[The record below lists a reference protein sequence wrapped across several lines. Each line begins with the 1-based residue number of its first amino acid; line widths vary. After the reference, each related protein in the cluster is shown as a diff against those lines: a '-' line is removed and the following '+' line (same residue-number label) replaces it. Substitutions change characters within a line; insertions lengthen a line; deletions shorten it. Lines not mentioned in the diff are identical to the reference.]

1 MELRIFEKAEFGSV
15 RVVMKGGEPWFVAKD
30 VCNVLEL
37 ENVGQA
43 LTCLDDDEKTSIAP
57 NIITADVGFD
67 AMMQKAHL
75 PMHAVIPEAGRGGR
89 PLSLISEPGLY
100 SLILRSRKPEAKA
113 FKRWITHEVIPSIRK
128 TGGYLATKPDDTPE
142 SIMARAVLIAQ
153 DTIKRL
159 EGRNS
164 ELEGVVSEMKPKA
177 LFADSV
183 ASSTSSILVGQLA
196 ALIRQNGVDIGQNRL
211 FEWMRGRGYLVASG
225 SRRNSP
231 TQKSLDMGLF
241 EVKERA
247 INNPDGSV
255 RLTLTT
261 KVTGKGQIYFVNK
274 FVGGFAEVEA

>member
-15 RVVMKGGEPWFVAKD
+15 RVVMKGGEPWFVASD
-30 VCNVLEL
+30 VAKALGYENPSRDVQRHCKKVNKITQTTDSVVPPLTVL
-37 ENVGQA
+37 
-43 LTCLDDDEKTSIAP
+43 I
-57 NIITADVGFD
+57 
-67 AMMQKAHL
+67 
-75 PMHAVIPEAGRGGR
+75 IPESDVYRLVMR
-89 PLSLISEPGLY
+89 SNLSAATE
-100 SLILRSRKPEAKA
+100 
-113 FKRWITHEVIPSIRK
+113 FQDWVCDEVIPSIRK
-128 TGGYLATKPDDTPE
+128 TGGYLLDRPDDTPE

-211 FEWMRGRGYLVASG
+211 FEWMRGRGYLVSSG

>member
-1 MELRIFEKAEFGSV
+1 MSSDVKLFEKEEFGKV
-15 RVVMKGGEPWFVAKD
+15 RVVMQDEDPWFVASD
-30 VCNVLEL
+30 VAKALGYEKPNNAVNEHCKKMNKITLDPNLGGRVAT
-37 ENVGQA
+37 VSTPPIQA
-43 LTCLDDDEKTSIAP
+43 
-57 NIITADVGFD
+57 II
-67 AMMQKAHL
+67 
-75 PMHAVIPEAGRGGR
+75 IPESDVYR
-89 PLSLISEPGLY
+89 LVM
-100 SLILRSRKPEAKA
+100 RSNLPRAVE
-113 FKRWITHEVIPSIRK
+113 FQDWICEEVIPSIRK

-159 EGRNS
+159 EDRNS
-164 ELEGVVSEMKPKA
+164 ELEGAVSEMKPKA

-196 ALIRQNGVDIGQNRL
+196 ALIRQNGVDMGQNRL
-211 FEWMRGRGYLVASG
+211 FEWMRGRGYLVSSG
-225 SRRNSP
+225 ARRNSP
-231 TQKSLDMGLF
+231 TQKSLNMGLF

>member
-15 RVVMKGGEPWFVAKD
+15 RVVMKGGEPWFVASD
-30 VCNVLEL
+30 VAKALGYENPSRDVQRHCKKVNKITQTTDSVVPPLTVL
-37 ENVGQA
+37 
-43 LTCLDDDEKTSIAP
+43 I
-57 NIITADVGFD
+57 
-67 AMMQKAHL
+67 
-75 PMHAVIPEAGRGGR
+75 IPESDVYRLVMR
-89 PLSLISEPGLY
+89 SNLSAATE
-100 SLILRSRKPEAKA
+100 
-113 FKRWITHEVIPSIRK
+113 FQDWICEEVIPSIRR

-159 EGRNS
+159 EDRNS
-164 ELEGVVSEMKPKA
+164 ELEGAVSEMKPKA

-196 ALIRQNGVDIGQNRL
+196 ALIRQNGVDMGQNRL
-211 FEWMRGRGYLVASG
+211 FEWMRGRGYLVSSG
-225 SRRNSP
+225 ARRNSP
-231 TQKSLDMGLF
+231 TQKSLNMGLF

-274 FVGGFAEVEA
+274 FVGGFAGVEA

>member
-15 RVVMKGGEPWFVAKD
+15 RVVMKGGEPWFVASD
-30 VCNVLEL
+30 VAKALGYENPSRDVQRHCKKVNKITQTTDSVVPPLTVL
-37 ENVGQA
+37 
-43 LTCLDDDEKTSIAP
+43 I
-57 NIITADVGFD
+57 
-67 AMMQKAHL
+67 
-75 PMHAVIPEAGRGGR
+75 IPESDVYR
-89 PLSLISEPGLY
+89 LVM
-100 SLILRSRKPEAKA
+100 RSNLPAATE
-113 FKRWITHEVIPSIRK
+113 FQDWICEEVVPSIRR

-159 EGRNS
+159 EDRNS
-164 ELEGVVSEMKPKA
+164 ELEGAVSEMKPKA

-196 ALIRQNGVDIGQNRL
+196 ALIRQNGVDMGQNRL
-211 FEWMRGRGYLVASG
+211 FEWMRGRGYLVSSG
-225 SRRNSP
+225 ARRNSP

>member
-15 RVVMKGGEPWFVAKD
+15 RVVMKGGEPWFVASD
-30 VCNVLEL
+30 VAKALGYENPSRDVQRHCKKVNKITQTTDSVVPPLTVL
-37 ENVGQA
+37 
-43 LTCLDDDEKTSIAP
+43 I
-57 NIITADVGFD
+57 
-67 AMMQKAHL
+67 
-75 PMHAVIPEAGRGGR
+75 IPESDVYR
-89 PLSLISEPGLY
+89 LVM
-100 SLILRSRKPEAKA
+100 RSNLPAATE
-113 FKRWITHEVIPSIRK
+113 FQDWVCDEVIPSIRK
-128 TGGYLATKPDDTPE
+128 TGGYLLDRPDDTPE

-211 FEWMRGRGYLVASG
+211 FEWMRGRGYLVSSG

-274 FVGGFAEVEA
+274 FVGGFAGVEA

>member
-15 RVVMKGGEPWFVAKD
+15 RVVMKDGEPWFVAKD
-30 VCNVLEL
+30 VCGCLGLDTSNLSKMLDEDEL
-37 ENVGQA
+37 STYPVQYTDQVRN
-43 LTCLDDDEKTSIAP
+43 
-57 NIITADVGFD
+57 
-67 AMMQKAHL
+67 
-75 PMHAVIPEAGRGGR
+75 
-89 PLSLISEPGLY
+89 LSVVSEPGLY

-113 FKRWITHEVIPSIRK
+113 FKRWVTHEVLPSIRK

-142 SIMARAVLIAQ
+142 VIMARAVLVAQ

-196 ALIRQNGVDIGQNRL
+196 ALIRQNGVDMGQNRL

>member
-113 FKRWITHEVIPSIRK
+113 FKRWITHEVTPPSAKRA
-128 TGGYLATKPDDTPE
+128 ATLRRSRT
-142 SIMARAVLIAQ
+142 
-153 DTIKRL
+153 T
-159 EGRNS
+159 
-164 ELEGVVSEMKPKA
+164 
-177 LFADSV
+177 
-183 ASSTSSILVGQLA
+183 
-196 ALIRQNGVDIGQNRL
+196 
-211 FEWMRGRGYLVASG
+211 
-225 SRRNSP
+225 RRNPSWHGPCLSP
-231 TQKSLDMGLF
+231 RTPS
-241 EVKERA
+241 A
-247 INNPDGSV
+247 P
-255 RLTLTT
+255 
-261 KVTGKGQIYFVNK
+261 
-274 FVGGFAEVEA
+274 

>member
-1 MELRIFEKAEFGSV
+1 MNELKIFEKAEFGSV
-15 RVVMKGGEPWFVAKD
+15 RVVMKDGEPWFVAKD
-30 VCNVLEL
+30 VCKVLEL

-43 LTCLDDDEKTSIAP
+43 LSCLDDDEKSSIDP

-67 AMMQKAHL
+67 ALMQKAHL
-75 PMHAVIPEAGRGGR
+75 PMHTVIPEAGRGGR
-89 PLSLISEPGLY
+89 PLSLISEAGLY
-100 SLILRSRKPEAKA
+100 SLILRSRKPEAKEIR
-113 FKRWITHEVIPSIRK
+113 RWVTHDILPSIRR
-128 TGGYLATKPDDTPE
+128 TGGYLLDKPDDTPE

-159 EGRNS
+159 ESRNT
-164 ELEGVVSEMKPKA
+164 EFEGAVNEMKPKA

-183 ASSTSSILVGQLA
+183 ASSSSSILAGQLT

-211 FEWMRGRGYLVASG
+211 FGWLREHGWLISSG

-231 TQKSLDMGLF
+231 TQKGLDMGLF

-261 KVTGKGQIYFVNK
+261 KVTGRGQIYFVNR
-274 FVGGFAEVEA
+274 FVGADTPC

>member
-113 FKRWITHEVIPSIRK
+113 FKRWITHEVIPSIRR

-159 EGRNS
+159 EDRNS
-164 ELEGVVSEMKPKA
+164 ELEGAVSEMKPKA

-196 ALIRQNGVDIGQNRL
+196 ALIRQNGVDMGQNRL
-211 FEWMRGRGYLVASG
+211 FEWMRGRGYLVFSG
-225 SRRNSP
+225 ARRNSP
-231 TQKSLDMGLF
+231 TQKSLNMGLF

>member
-15 RVVMKGGEPWFVAKD
+15 RVVMKGGEPWFVASD
-30 VCNVLEL
+30 VAKALGYENPSRDVQRHCKKVNKITQTTDSVVPPLTVL
-37 ENVGQA
+37 
-43 LTCLDDDEKTSIAP
+43 I
-57 NIITADVGFD
+57 
-67 AMMQKAHL
+67 
-75 PMHAVIPEAGRGGR
+75 IPESDVYR
-89 PLSLISEPGLY
+89 LVM
-100 SLILRSRKPEAKA
+100 RSNLPAATE
-113 FKRWITHEVIPSIRK
+113 FQDWVCDEVIPSIRK

-159 EGRNS
+159 EDRNS
-164 ELEGVVSEMKPKA
+164 ELEGAVSEMKPKA

-211 FEWMRGRGYLVASG
+211 FEWMRGRGYLVSSG

>member
-15 RVVMKGGEPWFVAKD
+15 RVVMKDGEPWFVASD
-30 VCNVLEL
+30 VAM
-37 ENVGQA
+37 A
-43 LTCLDDDEKTSIAP
+43 LGYTNRAEAIRDHCKKVNKINHHSKT
-57 NIITADVGFD
+57 
-67 AMMQKAHL
+67 L
-75 PMHAVIPEAGRGGR
+75 PPSPPVNFLIIPESDVYR
-89 PLSLISEPGLY
+89 LVM
-100 SLILRSRKPEAKA
+100 RSNLPAATE
-113 FKRWITHEVIPSIRK
+113 FQDWVCEEVLPSIRR

-142 SIMARAVLIAQ
+142 VIMARAVLVAQ

-159 EGRNS
+159 EDRNS

-196 ALIRQNGVDIGQNRL
+196 ALIRQNGVDMGQNRL
-211 FEWMRGRGYLVASG
+211 FEWMRGRGYLVSSG

>member
-15 RVVMKGGEPWFVAKD
+15 RVVMKGGEPWFVASD
-30 VCNVLEL
+30 VAKALGYENPSRDVQRHCKKVNKITQTTDSVVPPLTVL
-37 ENVGQA
+37 
-43 LTCLDDDEKTSIAP
+43 I
-57 NIITADVGFD
+57 
-67 AMMQKAHL
+67 
-75 PMHAVIPEAGRGGR
+75 IPESDVYR
-89 PLSLISEPGLY
+89 LVM
-100 SLILRSRKPEAKA
+100 RSNLPAATE
-113 FKRWITHEVIPSIRK
+113 FQDWICEEVVPSIRR

-159 EGRNS
+159 EDRNS
-164 ELEGVVSEMKPKA
+164 ELEGAVSEMKPKA

-196 ALIRQNGVDIGQNRL
+196 ALIRQNGVDMGQNRL

>member
-15 RVVMKGGEPWFVAKD
+15 RVVMKGGEPWFVASD
-30 VCNVLEL
+30 VAKALGHENPSRDVQRHCKKVNKITQTTDSVVPPLTVL
-37 ENVGQA
+37 
-43 LTCLDDDEKTSIAP
+43 I
-57 NIITADVGFD
+57 
-67 AMMQKAHL
+67 
-75 PMHAVIPEAGRGGR
+75 IPESDVYR
-89 PLSLISEPGLY
+89 LVM
-100 SLILRSRKPEAKA
+100 RSNLPAATE
-113 FKRWITHEVIPSIRK
+113 FQDWICEEVVPSIRR

-159 EGRNS
+159 EDRNS
-164 ELEGVVSEMKPKA
+164 ELEGAVSEMKPKA

-196 ALIRQNGVDIGQNRL
+196 ALIRQNGVDMGQNRL
-211 FEWMRGRGYLVASG
+211 FEWMRGRGYLVSSG
-225 SRRNSP
+225 ARRNSP
-231 TQKSLDMGLF
+231 TQKSLNMGLF

>member
-1 MELRIFEKAEFGSV
+1 MSSDVKLFEKEEFGKV
-15 RVVMKGGEPWFVAKD
+15 RVVMQDEDPWFVAKD
-30 VCNVLEL
+30 VCGCLGLDTSNLSKMLDEDEL
-37 ENVGQA
+37 STYPVQYTDQVRN
-43 LTCLDDDEKTSIAP
+43 
-57 NIITADVGFD
+57 
-67 AMMQKAHL
+67 
-75 PMHAVIPEAGRGGR
+75 
-89 PLSLISEPGLY
+89 LSVVSEPGLY

-113 FKRWITHEVIPSIRK
+113 FKRWVTHEVLPSIRK

-142 SIMARAVLIAQ
+142 VIMARAVLVAQ

-196 ALIRQNGVDIGQNRL
+196 ALIRQNGVDMGQNRL

>member
-1 MELRIFEKAEFGSV
+1 MELKIFEKAELGSI
-15 RVVMKGGEPWFVAKD
+15 RVIMKDGEPWFVASD
-30 VCNVLEL
+30 VAM
-37 ENVGQA
+37 A
-43 LTCLDDDEKTSIAP
+43 LGYTNRAEAIRDHCKKVNKINHHSKT
-57 NIITADVGFD
+57 
-67 AMMQKAHL
+67 L
-75 PMHAVIPEAGRGGR
+75 PPSPPVNFLIIPESDVYR
-89 PLSLISEPGLY
+89 LVM
-100 SLILRSRKPEAKA
+100 RSNLPAATE
-113 FKRWITHEVIPSIRK
+113 FQDWVCEEVIPSIRR

-142 SIMARAVLIAQ
+142 VIMARAVLVAQ

-159 EGRNS
+159 EDRNS
-164 ELEGVVSEMKPKA
+164 ELEGAVSEMKPKA

-196 ALIRQNGVDIGQNRL
+196 ALIRQNGVDMGQNRL
-211 FEWMRGRGYLVASG
+211 FEWMRGRGYLVSSG

-231 TQKSLDMGLF
+231 TQKSLNMGLF

>member
-1 MELRIFEKAEFGSV
+1 MSQSNVKLFEKEEFGKV
-15 RVVMKGGEPWFVAKD
+15 RVVMQDEDPWFVAKD
-30 VCNVLEL
+30 VCGCLGLDTSNLSKMLDEDEL
-37 ENVGQA
+37 STYPVQYTDQVRN
-43 LTCLDDDEKTSIAP
+43 
-57 NIITADVGFD
+57 
-67 AMMQKAHL
+67 
-75 PMHAVIPEAGRGGR
+75 
-89 PLSLISEPGLY
+89 LSVVSEPGLY

-113 FKRWITHEVIPSIRK
+113 FKRWVTHEVIPSIRR

-159 EGRNS
+159 EDRNS
-164 ELEGVVSEMKPKA
+164 ELEGAVSEMKPKA

-196 ALIRQNGVDIGQNRL
+196 ALIRQNGVDMGQNRL
-211 FEWMRGRGYLVASG
+211 FEWMRGRGYLVSSG
-225 SRRNSP
+225 ARRNSP
-231 TQKSLDMGLF
+231 TQKSLNMGLF

>member
-15 RVVMKGGEPWFVAKD
+15 RVVMKGGEPWFVASD
-30 VCNVLEL
+30 VAKALGYENPSRDVQRHCKKVNKITQTTDSVVPPLTVL
-37 ENVGQA
+37 
-43 LTCLDDDEKTSIAP
+43 I
-57 NIITADVGFD
+57 
-67 AMMQKAHL
+67 
-75 PMHAVIPEAGRGGR
+75 IPESDVYR
-89 PLSLISEPGLY
+89 LVM
-100 SLILRSRKPEAKA
+100 RSNLPAATE
-113 FKRWITHEVIPSIRK
+113 FQDWVCDEVIPSIRK
-128 TGGYLATKPDDTPE
+128 TGGYLLDRPDDTPE

-211 FEWMRGRGYLVASG
+211 FEWMRGRGYLVSSG

>member
-15 RVVMKGGEPWFVAKD
+15 RVVMKGGEPWFVASD
-30 VCNVLEL
+30 VAKALGYENPSRDVQRHCKKVNKITQTTDSVVPPLTVL
-37 ENVGQA
+37 
-43 LTCLDDDEKTSIAP
+43 I
-57 NIITADVGFD
+57 
-67 AMMQKAHL
+67 
-75 PMHAVIPEAGRGGR
+75 IPESDVYR
-89 PLSLISEPGLY
+89 LVM
-100 SLILRSRKPEAKA
+100 RSNLPAATE
-113 FKRWITHEVIPSIRK
+113 FQDWICEEVVPSIRK

-159 EGRNS
+159 EDRNS
-164 ELEGVVSEMKPKA
+164 ELEGAVSEMKPKA

-196 ALIRQNGVDIGQNRL
+196 ALIRQNGVDMGQNRL
-211 FEWMRGRGYLVASG
+211 FEWMRGRGYLVSSG
-225 SRRNSP
+225 ARRNSP
-231 TQKSLDMGLF
+231 TQKSLNMGLF

>member
-1 MELRIFEKAEFGSV
+1 MELKIFEKVEFGSI
-15 RVVMKGGEPWFVAKD
+15 RVIMKDGEPWFVASD
-30 VCNVLEL
+30 VAM
-37 ENVGQA
+37 A
-43 LTCLDDDEKTSIAP
+43 LGYTNRAEAIRDHCKKVNKINHHSKT
-57 NIITADVGFD
+57 
-67 AMMQKAHL
+67 L
-75 PMHAVIPEAGRGGR
+75 PPSPPVNFLIIPESDVYR
-89 PLSLISEPGLY
+89 LVM
-100 SLILRSRKPEAKA
+100 RSNLPAATE
-113 FKRWITHEVIPSIRK
+113 FQDWVCEEVIPSIRR

-142 SIMARAVLIAQ
+142 VIMARAVLVAQ

-164 ELEGVVSEMKPKA
+164 ELEGAVSEMKPKA

-211 FEWMRGRGYLVASG
+211 FEWMRGRGYLVSSG

>member
-15 RVVMKGGEPWFVAKD
+15 RVVMKGGEPWFVASD
-30 VCNVLEL
+30 VAKALGYENPSRDVQRHCKKVNKITQTTDSVVPPLTVL
-37 ENVGQA
+37 
-43 LTCLDDDEKTSIAP
+43 I
-57 NIITADVGFD
+57 
-67 AMMQKAHL
+67 
-75 PMHAVIPEAGRGGR
+75 IPESDVYRLVMR
-89 PLSLISEPGLY
+89 SNLSAATE
-100 SLILRSRKPEAKA
+100 
-113 FKRWITHEVIPSIRK
+113 FQDWICEEVIPSIRR

-159 EGRNS
+159 EDRNS
-164 ELEGVVSEMKPKA
+164 ELEGAVSEMKPKA

-196 ALIRQNGVDIGQNRL
+196 ALIRQNGVDMGQNRL
-211 FEWMRGRGYLVASG
+211 FEWMRGRGYLVSSG
-225 SRRNSP
+225 ARRNSP
-231 TQKSLDMGLF
+231 TQKSLNMGLF

>member
-1 MELRIFEKAEFGSV
+1 MSSDVKLFEKEEFGKV
-15 RVVMKGGEPWFVAKD
+15 RVVMQDEDPWFVAKD
-30 VCNVLEL
+30 VCGCLGLDTSNLSKMLDEDEL
-37 ENVGQA
+37 STYPVQYTDQVRN
-43 LTCLDDDEKTSIAP
+43 
-57 NIITADVGFD
+57 
-67 AMMQKAHL
+67 
-75 PMHAVIPEAGRGGR
+75 
-89 PLSLISEPGLY
+89 LSVVSEPGLY

-113 FKRWITHEVIPSIRK
+113 FKRWVTHEVLPSIRK

-142 SIMARAVLIAQ
+142 VIMARAVLVAQ

-196 ALIRQNGVDIGQNRL
+196 ALIRQNGVDMGQNRL
-211 FEWMRGRGYLVASG
+211 FEWMRERGYLVASG

>member
-1 MELRIFEKAEFGSV
+1 MSQSNVKLFEKEEFGKV
-15 RVVMKGGEPWFVAKD
+15 RVVMREGEPWFTGKD
-30 VCNVLEL
+30 VCDILEL
-37 ENVGQA
+37 DNHRSSLA
-43 LTCLDDDEKTSIAP
+43 LLDEDEKGVHTMDTP
-57 NIITADVGFD
+57 GGKQE
-67 AMMQKAHL
+67 M
-75 PMHAVIPEAGRGGR
+75 AVISEA
-89 PLSLISEPGLY
+89 GLY

-142 SIMARAVLIAQ
+142 VIMARAVLVAQ

-159 EGRNS
+159 EDRNS
-164 ELEGVVSEMKPKA
+164 ELEGAVSEMKPKA

-196 ALIRQNGVDIGQNRL
+196 ALIRQNGVDMGQNRL
-211 FEWMRGRGYLVASG
+211 FEWMRGRGYLVSSG